1 MGKADLQNQIRSV
14 AYDATAIGGGIVIER
29 ADGRFDL
36 IEPGTVNL
44 LSDCM
49 EAHDFDGTEVQ
60 IPYAMIAGVTV
71 ELLDRSNTTPAAPA
85 A

>member
-1 MGKADLQNQIRSV
+1 MGKAELNQIRSV
-14 AYDATAIGGGIVIER
+14 ANDATAIGGGVVVER
-29 ADGRFDL
+29 PDGSFDL

-49 EAHDFDGTEVQ
+49 EARDFDGTEVQ

-71 ELLDRSNTTPAAPA
+71 ELPDRSAERG
-85 A
+85 